1 MEIFSHIALTFG
13 LVLTA
18 ALMAGTLADLLHLP
32 KVTGYLLIG
41 VVLGPSGLDLLQDAH
56 VHELEPLTKLAIGLV
71 LFGLGC
77 HFPISHM
84 RRIAVSYTHLTLPT
98 TGSV

>member
-56 VHELEPLTKLAIGLV
+56 VHELEPFDQAGNWSRFIW
-71 LFGLGC
+71 LGMP
-77 HFPISHM
+77 FPD
-84 RRIAVSYTHLTLPT
+84 LPYEAYWET
-98 TGSV
+98 NPSTFDR

>member
-56 VHELEPLTKLAIGLV
+56 VHLSLI
-71 LFGLGC
+71 
-77 HFPISHM
+77 HI
-84 RRIAVSYTHLTLPT
+84 
-98 TGSV
+98 